1 VTHDY
6 HQENL
11 VPEAFR
17 PAFHYSPARNW
28 MNDPNG
34 LVWYDGE
41 YHLFY
46 QHNPLGTDWGNM
58 SWGHAVSADLL
69 TWEELPVAIPFTDAE
84 EVFSGSIVVDHANT
98 SGLGSVDEPALVALY
113 TSVATSTGLQAQS
126 LAYSTDCGR
135 TWSRFDGNPVLDVG
149 SKDFRDPKVFWYDDG
164 RYWVMVVMLAAER
177 IVQFYRSDDLIEWAH
192 LSDFGPLDSAAAL
205 WECPDLFKLPVE
217 GEGPE
222 ETRWVLV
229 VSVNPGAPAGGSGT
243 RYFLGVFD
251 GKCFTPDPDPGDDFN
266 GRWFDYGADC
276 YAPVSFSETPDGERV
291 LIGWMNNWDYARR
304 TPTSSFRGSM
314 TLPRACR
321 LRRLNGQIRLVQQP
335 VGFADARRDHGLELR
350 DVVVR
355 EGVTPLP
362 AMAHGAALEITVE
375 FAVGSAE
382 RFGLHVRA
390 AGDQRT
396 VVGYDSRS
404 ASLFVDRTASGM
416 VDLHEGFPAVHHGPL
431 AAEAGRVRLRIYVD
445 AASVEVF
452 GGHGECVITDQVFP
466 AADSRM
472 VSLFA
477 EAGEVSLVY
486 LDVTPTDLVSERS
499 LEEGSA
505 PA

>member
-1 VTHDY
+1 MTHDH

-84 EVFSGSIVVDHANT
+84 EVFSGSIVVDHAN
-98 SGLGSVDEPALVALY
+98 SAGLGSGDEPALVALY
-113 TSVATSTGLQAQS
+113 TSVATSTGQQAQS
-126 LAYSTDCGR
+126 LAYSTDRGR

-177 IVQFYRSDDLIEWAH
+177 IVQFYRSNDLIEWTH

-205 WECPDLFKLPVE
+205 WECPDLFELPVE

-251 GKCFTPDPDPGDDFN
+251 GKCFTPDPDPGDDFT

-291 LIGWMNNWDYARR
+291 LIGWMNNWDYATR

-335 VGFADARRDHGLELR
+335 VGFSDARRDHGLELR

-362 AMAHGAALEITVE
+362 AMAQGEALEITVE

-396 VVGYDSRS
+396 VIGYDSRS
-404 ASLFVDRTASGM
+404 ASLFVDRTASGT
-416 VDLHEGFPAVHHGPL
+416 VDLHEDFPAVHHGPL
-431 AAEAGRVRLRIYVD
+431 AAEDGRVRLRIYVD

-466 AADSRM
+466 AAESRM

-499 LEEGSA
+499 LEEGST